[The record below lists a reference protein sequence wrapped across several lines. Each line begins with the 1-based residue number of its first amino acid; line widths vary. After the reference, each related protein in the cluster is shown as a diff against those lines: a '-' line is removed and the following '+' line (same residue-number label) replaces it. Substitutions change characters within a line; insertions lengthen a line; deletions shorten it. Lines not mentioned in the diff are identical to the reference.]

1 MIASQMFEFLK
12 RATSR
17 FETLTQVILFGSFA
31 RGEVDRRSDV
41 DVLLL
46 FSEKDPERKY
56 LSEVVGMGNKI
67 IDELSS
73 RGEETWNFQ
82 FIIAGSM
89 GELDPAMRQAI
100 VQEGITLYGRPSPE
114 RFRRK
119 VLFTY
124 TMTGKTRSEIVR
136 FNRALRMAGVIEKKS
151 KNAILVDDI
160 EDEKVEGI
168 LKTFGVQYNRQ
179 LIFEQA

>member
-1 MIASQMFEFLK
+1 MFEFLK
-12 RATSR
+12 RATSE

-46 FSEKDPERKY
+46 FGERNPERKH
-56 LSEVVGMGNKI
+56 LSEVVRMGNKI
-67 IDELSS
+67 IDELSTM
-73 RGEETWNFQ
+73 GEETWNFQ

-89 GELDPAMRQAI
+89 GELDPAMRRAI
-100 VQEGITLYGRPSPE
+100 IQEGVTLYGKPSPE
-114 RFRRK
+114 SFRRK

-124 TMTGKTRSEIVR
+124 TLAGKTRSEMVR
-136 FNRALRMAGVIEKKS
+136 FNRALRMARLIEKKS
-151 KNAILVDDI
+151 KNAILVDDV
-160 EDEKVEGI
+160 EEEKVKGI
-168 LKTFGVQYNRQ
+168 LKAFGVQYNRQ